1 MERRVFLTLLLSVA
15 VMSAPPEPRNL
26 WQFRKI
32 IKCTIPDSKP
42 LNEYNGYGCYCGF
55 GGSGNPMD
63 ELDNCCQIHDNCYG
77 GYRNI
82 KDCTPIFD
90 NPYTESYSYSCT
102 DNVATCEADN
112 NPCKMY
118 ICECDRKAALCFS
131 KASYKEEYK
140 DLDKKKFCQ

>member
-1 MERRVFLTLLLSVA
+1 
-15 VMSAPPEPRNL
+15 MSAPPEPRNL